1 MKKKSKN
8 VHQQMLKAGNARK
21 RAVKTTVLAA
31 GLMTHVL
38 AGNAIDY
45 KADDVY
51 KGDSISYFQHF
62 FGMEKASADPDEGD
76 EGSSEPES
84 GGSEPESSGG
94 EPESGGSEPESGG
107 SEPESGGSEPESGG
121 SEPES
126 GGSEPESGG
135 SEPESG
141 GSEPESGGGEPESS
155 GGEPESGGGEPESGG
170 SEPPQTGGSR
180 PESSSSSSQT
190 TNSTTVSNSII
201 DSSAST
207 GSAANSLNQWIH
219 GKLENGSVSVSVD
232 SSVVRK
238 LSALDHLDDLSVTIL
253 PNASHIQMTL
263 PKEVLS
269 FLRSQ
274 EKVSSFTLYSNQSKM
289 ALALNKLNIQRA
301 SSLLHVPAEQLD
313 LQINIDVLSNDELSD
328 LKQSLPAGLKL
339 LEQPVRFNIQ
349 WVASD
354 QTLKLDQEEL
364 KNVTRIIH
372 LGTTDLDPQT
382 ATVLGF
388 NEETRTYTYVPA
400 YFVQNKGQ
408 WEVRIRD
415 MQYSTYV
422 IASNEQIDTSDNGSS
437 INSIE
442 YMQSKQLLAL
452 NQFKTGEPVTRG
464 EVAQLLVSALGA
476 NGIAA
481 KDASFRDVTEEQSY
495 AATAAHFGLVKG
507 YADGTFRADRQ
518 VTREELASMIHRTIQ
533 FAGGDSVA
541 NTSAAISYQ
550 DQDSISPWATAQ
562 VQALTSLGL
571 LQDTFGTSF
580 EPKKAATTDEALMI
594 LVRTLRS
601 IEYVN

>member
-1 MKKKSKN
+1 MKKKRKN
-8 VHQQMLKAGNARK
+8 VHQQMLKTGNARK

-45 KADDVY
+45 KADDLY

-62 FGMEKASADPDEGD
+62 FGMEKASADPDGDD

-84 GGSEPESSGG
+84 V
-94 EPESGGSEPESGG
+94 
-107 SEPESGGSEPESGG
+107 
-121 SEPES
+121 
-126 GGSEPESGG
+126 
-135 SEPESG
+135 
-141 GSEPESGGGEPESS
+141 

-170 SEPPQTGGSR
+170 GDPESGGSEPQTGGSA
-180 PESSSSSSQT
+180 PERSSSSSQT
-190 TNSTTVSNSII
+190 SNSTTVSNSII

-207 GSAANSLNQWIH
+207 GSAANSLNQWVH
-219 GKLENGSVSVSVD
+219 GKLENDTVSVSVD

-238 LSALDHLDDLSVTIL
+238 LSTLDHLDDLSVTIL
-253 PNASHIQMTL
+253 PRASHIHLTL

-301 SSLLHVPAEQLD
+301 SSLMHVPTDLLD

-328 LKQSLPAGLKL
+328 LKESLPSGLKWL
-339 LEQPVRFNIQ
+339 VQPLRFNVL
-349 WVASD
+349 WVAGD

-364 KNVTRIIH
+364 KNVTRVIH
-372 LGTTDLDPQT
+372 LGTIDFDPQT

-388 NEETRTYTYVPA
+388 NEETRTYSYVPA
-400 YFVQNKGQ
+400 YFVQNNGQ
-408 WEVRIRD
+408 WEAKIRD
-415 MQYSTYV
+415 MQHSTYV
-422 IASNEQIDTSDNGSS
+422 IALNEQRDTSDNDSS
-437 INSIE
+437 INNIE
-442 YMQSKQLLAL
+442 YLQNKQLLAS
-452 NQFKTGEPVTRG
+452 NQFEIGEPITRG
-464 EVAQLLVSALGA
+464 EIAQLLVSALGA
-476 NGIAA
+476 NGISA
-481 KDASFRDVTEEQSY
+481 KDTPFRDVTDEQSY
-495 AATAAHFGLVKG
+495 VATAAHLGLVKG
-507 YADGTFRADRQ
+507 YADGTFRANSH
-518 VTREELASMIHRTIQ
+518 VTREELASMIYRAIQ
-533 FAGGDSVA
+533 YAGGDSS
-541 NTSAAISYQ
+541 TDTPTAISYL

-562 VQALTSLGL
+562 VQALTSLNL
-571 LQDTFGTSF
+571 LQDTFVTSF

>member
-1 MKKKSKN
+1 MKKKRKN

-45 KADDVY
+45 KADDIY

-62 FGMEKASADPDEGD
+62 FGMEKASADPDGDD

-84 GGSEPESSGG
+84 G
-94 EPESGGSEPESGG
+94 
-107 SEPESGGSEPESGG
+107 
-121 SEPES
+121 
-126 GGSEPESGG
+126 
-135 SEPESG
+135 
-141 GSEPESGGGEPESS
+141 

-170 SEPPQTGGSR
+170 GEPESGGGEPESGGGEPESGGGEPESGGGEPESGGGEPESGGGEPESGGGEPESGGGEPESGGNR

-190 TNSTTVSNSII
+190 SNSATVGNSII
-201 DSSAST
+201 DSSASK

-219 GKLENGSVSVSVD
+219 GKLDYGTVSVSVD
-232 SSVVRK
+232 PSVVRK
-238 LSALDHLDDLSVTIL
+238 LSTLDHLDDLSVTIL
-253 PNASHIQMTL
+253 PSVPHIQLTL

-301 SSLLHVPAEQLD
+301 SSLLHVPTEKLD
-313 LQINIDVLSNDELSD
+313 LQINIDILSNDELSN

-339 LEQPVRFNIQ
+339 LVQPLRFNVQ
-349 WVASD
+349 WVAGD

-364 KNVTRIIH
+364 KHVTRVIH

-388 NEETRTYTYVPA
+388 NEETRTYSYVPA
-400 YFVQNKGQ
+400 YFVQDKGQ

-422 IASNEQIDTSDNGSS
+422 IASDEQIDTSDNDSS
-437 INSIE
+437 INSIQ
-442 YMQSKQLLAL
+442 YMQNKQLLAL
-452 NQFKTGEPVTRG
+452 NQLKTGEPITRG
-464 EVAQLLVSALGA
+464 QVAQLLVSALGA
-476 NGIAA
+476 NGIVS
-481 KDASFRDVTEEQSY
+481 KNTSFRDVTEEQSY
-495 AATAAHFGLVKG
+495 AATAAHLGIVKG
-507 YADGTFRADRQ
+507 YADETFRADRQ
-518 VTREELASMIHRTIQ
+518 VTREELASMVYRAIQ
-533 FAGGDSVA
+533 YAGGDSVA
-541 NTSAAISYQ
+541 NSSAVISYL

-562 VQALTSLGL
+562 VQALTSLDL

-580 EPKKAATTDEALMI
+580 EPKKAASTDEALMI

-601 IEYVN
+601 IEYMN